1 MSQSKK
7 ISTLV
12 LVRHGQSQW
21 NKENLFTGWKDP
33 DLTEKGIE
41 EAINAG
47 KKIKQTNSQN
57 SAGIAVF
64 ATDALAQ
71 VANPVAG
78 TMTFSQESDKIFI
91 YNGTAWVKTAALT

>member
-1 MSQSKK
+1 MANYIADPNNPKK
-7 ISTLV
+7 QIPAT
-12 LVRHGQSQW
+12 
-21 NKENLFTGWKDP
+21 KE
-33 DLTEKGIE
+33 
-41 EAINAG
+41 
-47 KKIKQTNSQN
+47 QQN

-91 YNGTAWVKTAALT
+91 YNGTAWVKTAALS